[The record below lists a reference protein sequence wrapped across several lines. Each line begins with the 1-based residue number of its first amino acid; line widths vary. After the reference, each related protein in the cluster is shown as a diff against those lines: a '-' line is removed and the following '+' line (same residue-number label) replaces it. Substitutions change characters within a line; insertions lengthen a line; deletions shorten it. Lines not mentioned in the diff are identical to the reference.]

1 MRAVQDTVILS
12 LCKAAGQSWSNQP
25 IFFIVCAQKQSRPT
39 GQQSYQRDSPLAGPN
54 IVSPTEQHPGGDS
67 HQGVPGDCNRT
78 SGEDRRLANNDVA
91 AQLVAAAAG
100 GGGGPTRRRFDEPDD
115 DADMEGDEDAL
126 MATPP
131 L

>member
-1 MRAVQDTVILS
+1 MYFT
-12 LCKAAGQSWSNQP
+12 
-25 IFFIVCAQKQSRPT
+25 VCAQRQSRPT
-39 GQQSYQRDSPLAGPN
+39 GQQSYQHDSPLAGPN
-54 IVSPTEQHPGGDS
+54 SVSPNEQHPGGDS
-67 HQGVPGDCNRT
+67 HQKVPGQSNR
-78 SGEDRRLANNDVA
+78 SFGEDRRLATNNVA

-100 GGGGPTRRRFDEPDD
+100 GGDGPKRRRFDEPDD